1 MEEKQYVLRYH
12 FQHSQP
18 VQLSS
23 FVQSLEA
30 LSEEFAAF
38 SHARGDKLMSPGLYL
53 EKVEEGSIICDLV
66 VQIGKDVIPMIEGLN
81 TLVEFF
87 QHLKTIWNHFLGR
100 GELPPNVSTKSLQ
113 RASAV
118 VTPAAEDPKSSLVA
132 SVMEVTNGSIN
143 VYENCNITINNQESN
158 ALQNSVN
165 REVTTRKEQ
174 EVEEHVYERELLQLS
189 QLNKDKSADYGTI
202 EKLSPKPMKLL
213 FNEDDK
219 GLLTM
224 ETDENPFQWL
234 YWVDVRTLVVGGKV
248 KAYEILRVR
257 NRFKD
262 TNPQE

>member
-1 MEEKQYVLRYH
+1 MTETQYVLRYH

-23 FVQSLEA
+23 FVKSLEA
-30 LSEEFAAF
+30 LSEEFAVF
-38 SHARGDKLMSPGLYL
+38 THERGDKLVSPGLYL

-66 VQIGKDVIPMIEGLN
+66 VQLGAGVIPMIEGVN

-87 QHLKTIWNHFLGR
+87 GHLKGIWEHFLGR
-100 GELPPNVSTKSLQ
+100 GELPSNVSTKSLQ

-118 VTPAAEDPKSSLVA
+118 VTPAAEDPRGHFNIY
-132 SVMEVTNGSIN
+132 VMEVNNGNIYN
-143 VYENCNITINNQESN
+143 NCQFGSDNQESN

-165 REVTTRKEQ
+165 REVNIRKEQ
-174 EVEEHVYERELLQLS
+174 EVEERVYEGVLLQLS

-202 EKLSPKPMKLL
+202 EKISPKPMKLL

-224 ETDENPFQWL
+224 ETEENPFQWL
-234 YWVDVRTLVVGGKV
+234 YWVDVRTRVVGGKV
-248 KAYEILRVR
+248 KAYEILKVR
-257 NRFKD
+257 ERFKD
-262 TNPQE
+262 DNMT